1 MPGGLQGLWAPLQD
15 ARPSD
20 RYRCFPHFSNRRRI
34 PQPEETGPSDSQGP
48 SRTRHPSTKDSTV
61 TQSLEGR
68 TGIILGVANK
78 RSIAWACASSL
89 AREGMRLCFTYMGER
104 MEEKVRELAEE
115 CPGSI
120 VLECDVTQPEQIDRV
135 FESIKEEFGFLDTVV
150 HAVAFAKREELKGD
164 FYETSKD
171 GYMIAHEVSAYSLTA
186 VARRALPLME
196 GRDGS
201 LVTLTY
207 LGSERVIQNYNVMG
221 LAKASLE
228 ANVRYMAGSL
238 GRDGIRVNAISAGPI
253 KTLAASGIKS
263 FRRMLAENARRAP
276 LRRNVT
282 TDEVGNAAAFMCSD
296 MASGITGE
304 IMYVDAGFNITGMG
318 ELED

>member
-1 MPGGLQGLWAPLQD
+1 
-15 ARPSD
+15 
-20 RYRCFPHFSNRRRI
+20 
-34 PQPEETGPSDSQGP
+34 
-48 SRTRHPSTKDSTV
+48 
-61 TQSLEGR
+61 
-68 TGIILGVANK
+68 
-78 RSIAWACASSL
+78 
-89 AREGMRLCFTYMGER
+89 
-104 MEEKVRELAEE
+104 
-115 CPGSI
+115 
-120 VLECDVTQPEQIDRV
+120 
-135 FESIKEEFGFLDTVV
+135 
-150 HAVAFAKREELKGD
+150 
-164 FYETSKD
+164 
-171 GYMIAHEVSAYSLTA
+171 
-186 VARRALPLME
+186 
-196 GRDGS
+196 
-201 LVTLTY
+201 
-207 LGSERVIQNYNVMG
+207 MG